1 MSSQFRPVPAIEPH
15 PEKRRTNLLQGTPSL
30 SSDATL
36 VLRGLTIERG
46 LQRRSSPTM
55 LSSTR
60 ALVRSST
67 TLTIRR
73 AFATSP
79 STSSSAPKPP
89 ASRPGPP
96 KLPRAEQREFE
107 RLVAA
112 ASSGGAFSTPPSSS
126 SSAPLDSSITSSTE
140 EDVHKDARRG
150 PKPDFEGE
158 KNPVTGEIG
167 GPKKDPLLHREWT
180 YGGRATDF

>member
-1 MSSQFRPVPAIEPH
+1 
-15 PEKRRTNLLQGTPSL
+15 
-30 SSDATL
+30 
-36 VLRGLTIERG
+36 
-46 LQRRSSPTM
+46 M

-60 ALVRSST
+60 AVVRPST
-67 TLTIRR
+67 TLTVRR

-126 SSAPLDSSITSSTE
+126 SSSASLDSSITSSTE

-158 KNPVTGEIG
+158 KNPLTGEIG